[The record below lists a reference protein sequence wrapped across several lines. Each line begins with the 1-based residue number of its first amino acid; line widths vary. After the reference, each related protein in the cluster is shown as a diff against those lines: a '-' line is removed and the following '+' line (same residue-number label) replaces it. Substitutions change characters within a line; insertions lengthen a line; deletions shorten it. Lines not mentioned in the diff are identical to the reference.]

1 MIWERQAETW
11 PYGLE
16 EGMLCGL
23 TCVLQ
28 TWGHLGQESDLVTLL
43 LGKICWVEELTWI
56 KGEWLDIEDT
66 QTTLEVLILIP
77 FCRTDNETSGSL
89 KTLT

>member
-43 LGKICWVEELTWI
+43 LWKDLLGRRID
-56 KGEWLDIEDT
+56 LDQRRVVRYRGHPDYPGGTYIDPM
-66 QTTLEVLILIP
+66 L
-77 FCRTDNETSGSL
+77 
-89 KTLT
+89 